1 MKKLILILTTLLTIG
16 NAMANFLYPGEEIL
30 QASRAQLVDA
40 APSEIDT
47 LINKHVTRLGY
58 NPNSPQIR
66 NRLNNLANSFALI
79 ESSGDLRAENP
90 NSTAKGL
97 YQFLIGKNPTI
108 VKKNAKGQPEY
119 TSLQTAV
126 NRTKKYV
133 NAPWLDEVFKTGNV
147 LDLTKDQQTA
157 LFFGD
162 IFEKEGSDQY
172 LKKLL
177 DPNNT
182 EAETRD
188 AMREIYLKLHH
199 TDTAD
204 TKAKKDMLENL
215 DKKLPR
221 L

>member
-1 MKKLILILTTLLTIG
+1 
-16 NAMANFLYPGEEIL
+16 MANFNYPGEEIL
-30 QASRAQLVDA
+30 QASRAQLVDT
-40 APSEIDT
+40 APSDISAI
-47 LINKHVTRLGY
+47 LNKHVTRLGY
-58 NPNSPQIR
+58 DPNSSQTKD
-66 NRLNNLANSFALI
+66 RLRELAKSFASI
-79 ESSGDLRAENP
+79 ESSGNPRAENP
-90 NSTAKGL
+90 ESTAKGL
-97 YQFLIGKNPTI
+97 YQFLIGDNPTI
-108 VKKNAKGQPEY
+108 VKKNAKGQPAY

-126 NRTKKYV
+126 NRTKRSI

-147 LDLTKDQQTA
+147 LDLTEDQQTA

-162 IFEKEGSDQY
+162 LFEKKGSDKY

-199 TDTAD
+199 TDAPD
-204 TKAKKDMLENL
+204 KKAEKAMMSNL
-215 DKKLPR
+215 DAKLPR